1 MLRQQHQRLH
11 VQRQRLACDRCHGQK
26 LRCIKHD
33 GNNDCIRCIKAEVSC
48 DFSPRLR
55 RGTSNK
61 ATRPACD
68 DSSDITTTGDSLGDL
83 EDLGDLG
90 DIATPSNRV
99 ASEGDLESNQ
109 REELGFDIGQSSEDP
124 GLFDMSLTNWPTT
137 RQGLPSLDSL
147 SGGEGFDFGSLG
159 IDLINPLLQDFPSPW
174 PLDSGEF
181 STSTNQESQGVI
193 GSRGPVP
200 ETPKTP
206 FLDPS
211 IQEPPVS
218 KVHYVRQLA
227 ELNIGLYDHAA
238 TLPPKTTKTTNSTN
252 EASKKAPTKDGKP
265 FAIDQTFHLTQTLIN
280 ILSRLYPHTRNH
292 APFPPKDNLPQSHP
306 DQGTIL
312 LILSCYNRVMDIY
325 EVIFHHMQGC
335 ICHSITPTMADGQ
348 TITLPP
354 VRIGS
359 FAPSNTSAIAMQMML
374 IIMLASRLFDQLQD
388 VVGVSVGEG
397 GNGNSGERAR
407 TYPDFS
413 DTARTDMWNR
423 ASGMSKQIMS
433 TREMLMIESGS
444 TQSRQEWVDA

>member
-11 VQRQRLACDRCHGQK
+11 LRRQRLACDRCHGQK

-33 GNNDCIRCIKAEVSC
+33 GNNDCVRCIKAEVSC

-61 ATRPACD
+61 ANRPACD
-68 DSSDITTTGDSLGDL
+68 DSSDVTTTGDSLA
-83 EDLGDLG
+83 DLG

-99 ASEGDLESNQ
+99 ASDRDLESNQ
-109 REELGFDIGQSSEDP
+109 REEVGFDIGQCSEDSR
-124 GLFDMSLTNWPTT
+124 LFDMSLTNWPTT

-147 SGGEGFDFGSLG
+147 GGGVGFDFGSLG
-159 IDLINPLLQDFPSPW
+159 IDLTNPLLQDLPSPW

-181 STSTNQESQGVI
+181 STSTNQEWQGVV
-193 GSRGPVP
+193 GSRGPGP

-238 TLPPKTTKTTNSTN
+238 ALPPKTTNSTN
-252 EASKKAPTKDGKP
+252 NASKKAPTKGGKR
-265 FAIDQTFHLTQTLIN
+265 FAIDQTFHLTQTLID
-280 ILSRLYPHTRNH
+280 ILSRLYPHTSNDIT
-292 APFPPKDNLPQSHP
+292 FSPKDNLPQSQP

-335 ICHSITPTMADGQ
+335 IRHSITPTMTDGQ

-359 FAPSNTSAIAMQMML
+359 FAPSDTSAIAIQMML

-397 GNGNSGERAR
+397 ANGNSGEMAR
-407 TYPDFS
+407 THPDFS
-413 DTARTDMWNR
+413 DTARTHMWNR

-433 TREMLMIESGS
+433 TRKMLMIESGS
-444 TQSRQEWVDA
+444 TQSRQAWADA